1 VRKNG
6 ECGRNDGRKSF
17 PEVFVGD
24 FEVLFQASVI
34 SEIERTEKPT
44 SAAFAKSSSALA
56 NAALSRS
63 DRFNFFDKLLT
74 LSI

>member
-1 VRKNG
+1 MRKNG

-34 SEIERTEKPT
+34 SEIRMDRET
-44 SAAFAKSSSALA
+44 
-56 NAALSRS
+56 NIRS
-63 DRFNFFDKLLT
+63 FC
-74 LSI
+74 